1 MNNTIHSKFV
11 TRTRNIVIDQLN
23 ENYDVGNVVIYN
35 TEVLKANLCNYN
47 DAYILVKDDITVT
60 AAPET
65 QVSYKNCAQFT
76 NCITK
81 IDGATIDDAE
91 DSDLSYA
98 NVQPNRIQFY
108 SLEYIN
114 YSKTTKSLWFYSK
127 DEASNVNFDITNNNN
142 NFKSFKY
149 KPKLLVN
156 TEVDGANDILK
167 NTTIAV
173 PLK

>member
-35 TEVLKANLCNYN
+35 TEVLK
-47 DAYILVKDDITVT
+47 DDITVT

-65 QVSYKNCAQFT
+65 QVSYKNCAQVT

-98 NVQPNRIQFY
+98 NVQPNRI
-108 SLEYIN
+108 
-114 YSKTTKSLWFYSK
+114 
-127 DEASNVNFDITNNNN
+127 
-142 NFKSFKY
+142 
-149 KPKLLVN
+149 
-156 TEVDGANDILK
+156 
-167 NTTIAV
+167 
-173 PLK
+173 